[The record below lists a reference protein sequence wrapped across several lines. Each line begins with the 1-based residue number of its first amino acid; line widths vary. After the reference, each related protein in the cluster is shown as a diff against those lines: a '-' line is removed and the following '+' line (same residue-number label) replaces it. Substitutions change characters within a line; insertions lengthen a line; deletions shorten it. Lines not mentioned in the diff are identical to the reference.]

1 MSNRS
6 ALCLRVWRSQHRGH
20 FGASELGVTGLK
32 PSVGWISVTE
42 INGEPSPDAGLNF
55 FEGQCCHLAAVMVS
69 NQHGRDSNWNRM
81 PKLDQLRHSHCP
93 PTDTAKQQQTVQK
106 QRFSKIVDC
115 PNFCPT
121 FVKNCLKFLK
131 DPINLDFFLPAWL
144 KNEFLSQFLNL

>member
-1 MSNRS
+1 MSLPRS
-6 ALCLRVWRSQHRGH
+6 VTFTAQRSFRCFWTGCHG
-20 FGASELGVTGLK
+20 FGAVRWG
-32 PSVGWISVTE
+32 ISVTE

-55 FEGQCCHLAAVMVS
+55 FEGQCCHLAVMVS

-81 PKLDQLRHSHCP
+81 PKLDQLRHSHLP
-93 PTDTAKQQQTVQK
+93 PTGTAKQQQTIQK

-131 DPINLDFFLPAWL
+131 DPINLDFLARLAQKWISVTIFKPLIPKL
-144 KNEFLSQFLNL
+144 